1 MKEQVFATALSSP
14 FSWTSLLMLLT
25 LRYIQELSV
34 QEEFL
39 FCHPLPARTTAEEI
53 FKALNDFIQESHI
66 DGAAVVKYAL
76 MAQDQ

>member
-1 MKEQVFATALSSP
+1 MVYVRYSKE
-14 FSWTSLLMLLT
+14 LT
-25 LRYIQELSV
+25 V

-39 FCHPLPARTTAEEI
+39 FCHPLPAHTTTEEI

-76 MAQDQ
+76 MVQ